1 MALQYFFTGWTH
13 HNSYQI
19 LPNDSAPRRKSNF
32 FHRYALPATLLLL
45 LAATIFL
52 LVEGNRWRR
61 IYSPFDDYQP
71 LNPFPVV
78 HAQSNG
84 SNPNALAVVS
94 TLYSNNYAIATAVL
108 AHSIRRTKSPARL
121 ILLYIDGQVSEEAL
135 CISRSAGWELLAV
148 PRIAPPRGG
157 KGVRWHFI
165 DQFTKLHVWSLD
177 KMGVE
182 RLVYLDADTLVR
194 QNFDELFHLPFDFA
208 AVPDVYG
215 PGDVRGFSLTFN
227 AGVLAIRPS
236 STVLQD
242 MKEKTETARY
252 PALQAEQSFLNL
264 YFGAKAARLPYIYNA
279 LIAIKRRNPVVWKE
293 LKEELS
299 IVHYTDH
306 KPFLLDGQP
315 GENILTAEETRKAV
329 EEARQKYGLW
339 SEEFGWWGLEYER
352 MMKEMDRKFT
362 RCKP

>member
-1 MALQYFFTGWTH
+1 MTLRYFFTGWTQGS
-13 HNSYQI
+13 SYRLI
-19 LPNDSAPRRKSNF
+19 PNDSAPRRKHSF
-32 FHRYALPATLLLL
+32 YHKYALPGTLLLL
-45 LAATIFL
+45 LATTIFL
-52 LVEGNRWRR
+52 LLEVNRWRR

-78 HAQSNG
+78 HTQSNG

-94 TLYSNNYAIATAVL
+94 TLYSNNYAVATAVL
-108 AHSIRRTKSPARL
+108 AHSVRSVKSTARL

-135 CISRSAGWELLAV
+135 CISRTAGWELLAV
-148 PRIAPPRGG
+148 PRIAPPHAG
-157 KGVRWHFI
+157 KGVRRHFI
-165 DQFTKLHVWSLD
+165 DQYTKLHIWSLD

-194 QNFDELFHLPFDFA
+194 RNFDELFHLPFDFA

-242 MKEKTETARY
+242 MKAKTETARY
-252 PALQAEQSFLNL
+252 PAVQAEQSFLNL
-264 YFGAKAARLPYIYNA
+264 YFCAKAARLPYIYNA

-293 LKEELS
+293 LKEDLS

-306 KPFLLDGQP
+306 KPFLLDGQL
-315 GENILTAEETRKAV
+315 GEKILTPEETLMAV
-329 EEARQKYGLW
+329 DQARQKYGLW
-339 SEEFGWWGLEYER
+339 SEEFGWWGLAYDW
-352 MMKEMDRKFT
+352 MMKEMGGKLMQCT
-362 RCKP
+362 P